1 MFGLQVSDLKKP
13 LFSLIE
19 SSCVLFVVLGFVA
32 WVVFPERFDVS
43 LLKHDPALLAERLLV
58 QLSANTQDTS
68 TSKGWAGVMLLEG
81 DAMSDAAIK
90 KLAEKTLVKIRH
102 LLGRGEAAIKI
113 TNTQLATSSDMNLT
127 KKQDLQQ
134 RVVFLKGSVD
144 RLADIKKQVESIQ
157 KGGLAVFDA
166 LDASAQNNLV
176 IALVQINSLVAA
188 EQEEK
193 LLRAYRYDLDEIG
206 A

>member
-1 MFGLQVSDLKKP
+1 MFSLQFSDLKKP
-13 LFSLIE
+13 LFSLVE
-19 SSCVLFVVLGFVA
+19 SSCVLFVVFGFVA

-43 LLKHDPALLAERLLV
+43 LLKQDPALLAERLLV
-58 QLSANTQDTS
+58 QRAANTQETS
-68 TSKGWAGVMLLEG
+68 ISKGWAGVMLLEG

-90 KLAEKTLVKIRH
+90 KLAEKTLVKIGH

-157 KGGLAVFDA
+157 KGGLAAFDA
-166 LDASAQNNLV
+166 LDASVKNNLV